1 MELFIQNDAQGRL
14 EDADGLP
21 FTLDFLILDQLDFLN
36 QCLRAPPVQKQL
48 EAELNAHSSPENT
61 PWVHE
66 IMKVLVSFSQIT
78 QEEEGLWD
86 IDVSLYLAE
95 ETSVSSNY
103 TSRTACGDLLIKL
116 GEWLNQRALEGL
128 FAYTKTLFTGDT
140 ADWRHQEAALCL
152 FNIILGDFQDCGR
165 EPARR
170 APRMHY
176 LELVN
181 YAINRQDVP
190 ILRARGYLV
199 AGTLSQSFEPAG
211 VILDRA
217 IESIT
222 RDPSELV
229 AGCVREG
236 DRGIHQVGRAAG
248 PPAPHRER
256 HPELPQQ
263 QGSH

>member
-1 MELFIQNDAQGRL
+1 
-14 EDADGLP
+14 
-21 FTLDFLILDQLDFLN
+21 
-36 QCLRAPPVQKQL
+36 
-48 EAELNAHSSPENT
+48 
-61 PWVHE
+61 
-66 IMKVLVSFSQIT
+66 MKVLVSFSQIT

-152 FNIILGDFQDCGR
+152 FNIILGDFQDCGKSLPD
-165 EPARR
+165 ELAN
-170 APRMHY
+170 AY

-222 RDPSELV
+222 RDPRSWCRL
-229 AGCVREG
+229 
-236 DRGIHQVGRAAG
+236 RA
-248 PPAPHRER
+248 
-256 HPELPQQ
+256 
-263 QGSH
+263 